1 MADPVQL
8 MSMEKDGSILARMLF
23 WGVIGSTLMVGVVL
37 LWAYLKRAGKSS
49 PTADIDVERIKQ
61 EMEIEAKRVLLQR
74 KMAEQGEA
82 EDASAAEAAVVNVD
96 LNERVKQSLDGGTNN
111 GGKS

>member
-8 MSMEKDGSILARMLF
+8 MSMDKDGSILARMLF

-37 LWAYLKRAGKSS
+37 LWAYLKRVGKSS

-61 EMEIEAKRVLLQR
+61 EMELEAKRVLLKR
-74 KMAEQGEA
+74 KQAEQ
-82 EDASAAEAAVVNVD
+82 AAPPADSVDVN
-96 LNERVKQSLDGGTNN
+96 LNERVKQSLDGGMGN
-111 GGKS
+111 GGKT